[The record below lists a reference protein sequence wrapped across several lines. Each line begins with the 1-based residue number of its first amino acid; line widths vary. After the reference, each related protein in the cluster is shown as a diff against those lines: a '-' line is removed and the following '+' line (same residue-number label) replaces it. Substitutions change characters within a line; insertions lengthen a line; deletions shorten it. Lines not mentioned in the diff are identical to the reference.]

1 VRKLFVSY
9 SRNDKAVAQRV
20 AHALSTQGYDVF
32 WDAEIPPGQKFD
44 TYIFSQL
51 EQSDAVIVLWS
62 TSSITSDYVKEE
74 AEYAKMNSVLVPV
87 RIDEVALPF
96 GFTRIHTTD
105 LLHWHGSIQDPDWRR
120 IVRAIDSSIA
130 QAFTAKAHCRRT
142 SLLRRRSGPFPS
154 RPSSLGA
161 TTRAC
166 LLCWLPSF
174 SWPCSWV
181 WLRLSCDRYEA
192 WGDARHPVE
201 FSYPPGSW

>member
-1 VRKLFVSY
+1 MRKLFVSY

-62 TSSITSDYVKEE
+62 TSSISSDYVKEE

-96 GFTRIHTTD
+96 GFTRIHTID
-105 LLHWHGSIQDPDWRR
+105 LLDWRGSIQDPDWRR
-120 IVRAIDSSIA
+120 IVRAIN
-130 QAFTAKAHCRRT
+130 
-142 SLLRRRSGPFPS
+142 
-154 RPSSLGA
+154 SSLED
-161 TTRAC
+161 RARVHREGS
-166 LLCWLPSF
+166 LP
-174 SWPCSWV
+174 PNEPT
-181 WLRLSCDRYEA
+181 EA
-192 WGDARHPVE
+192 SQRSVPVE
-201 FSYPPGSW
+201 AVKPHRNVVSVPALLATIILLIMVAGLVAFVLRSV

>member
-130 QAFTAKAHCRRT
+130 QAFTAKAHCRPDEPT
-142 SLLRRRSGPFPS
+142 EASQRS
-154 RPSSLGA
+154 
-161 TTRAC
+161 
-166 LLCWLPSF
+166 
-174 SWPCSWV
+174 V
-181 WLRLSCDRYEA
+181 
-192 WGDARHPVE
+192 PVE
-201 FSYPPGSW
+201 AVKPRRNDQGVPALLATVILVAMLVGLVAFVLRSV